1 MKFRKCETVQ
11 DLMEVLS
18 ELPPDLQLCG
28 GFGDGVIPIWYNKKD
43 ADGGSLGFADPDDY
57 DEEE

>member
-18 ELPPDLQLCG
+18 ELPPDLQLSA
-28 GFGDGVIPIWYNKKD
+28 GFGDGVIPVWYNKND
-43 ADGGSLGFADPDDY
+43 ADGGSLEFVDPDDY